1 MGLRKVGLSGSA
13 GVVAIHVDGHGA
25 GPEAYPEEFH
35 LVVDD
40 TAMLSGRVP
49 EVEELASILSGS
61 VAAT

>member
-1 MGLRKVGLSGSA
+1 
-13 GVVAIHVDGHGA
+13 VAIHVDGHGA

-49 EVEELASILSGS
+49 EVEELASILSGR